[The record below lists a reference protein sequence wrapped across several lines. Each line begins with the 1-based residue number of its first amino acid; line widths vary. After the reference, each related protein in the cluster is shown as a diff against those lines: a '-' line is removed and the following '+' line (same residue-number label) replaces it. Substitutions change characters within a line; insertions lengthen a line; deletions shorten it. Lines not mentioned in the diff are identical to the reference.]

1 MKTKFQFLFLL
12 MILTPL
18 ILLVSSCGSNASVRR
33 EALETEIGGEAGAL
47 IHQYMDRQAEEI
59 RQSLDGVEV
68 QRVKESIL
76 LTFDSGLLFDVGSYQ
91 LRPEIRE
98 NLVELTKILNKYED
112 TGILVEGHTDDRGT
126 EEYNQTLS
134 ENRAKSVYNQ
144 LVRDGVPSVRFTV
157 IGMGE
162 SRPIADNNTVEGRQ
176 QNRRVEI
183 VIFADKNLKKAAK
196 RGELPI
202 D

>member
-1 MKTKFQFLFLL
+1 MKTKFY
-12 MILTPL
+12 
-18 ILLVSSCGSNASVRR
+18 ILLLSVILMPLFFMIAACGSNVSIRS
-33 EALETEIGGEAGAL
+33 EALETEVGGEAGAL

-59 RQSLDGVEV
+59 RQRLDGVEV

-98 NLVELTKILNKYED
+98 NLVELSKILNKYKD

-134 ENRAKSVYNQ
+134 ENRAKSFFNQ
-144 LVRDGVPSVRFTV
+144 LVRDGVPNLRFTV

-183 VIFADKNLKKAAK
+183 VIFADKKLKKAAK

>member
-1 MKTKFQFLFLL
+1 MKTKFHFCFLF
-12 MILTPL
+12 MFSTIL
-18 ILLVSSCGSNASVRR
+18 ILLLSACGSNLSVRSA
-33 EALETEIGGEAGAL
+33 ALETEIGGEAGTL
-47 IHQYMDRQAEEI
+47 INQYMDRQAEEI
-59 RQSLDGVEV
+59 QQRLEGVLV
-68 QRVKESIL
+68 QRIKESIL
-76 LTFDSGLLFDVGSYQ
+76 LTFDSGMLFDVGSYQ

-144 LVRDGVPSVRFTV
+144 LVREGVSSMRFTV
-157 IGMGE
+157 VGMGE
-162 SRPIADNNTVEGRQ
+162 NRPIADNNTVEGRQ